1 MNNAKLSELLEIA
14 KQAQKEMYEWPFGL
28 MSNPRPVGTREC
40 WDSLRLAMRS
50 DLPLSIRLA
59 TGGVR
64 QIGTIGGLTE
74 SLLLFYS
81 EIRYAGCCMK
91 AVDLRLVTSI
101 EKMEES
107 PK

>member
-1 MNNAKLSELLEIA
+1 MTNAKLNELLSIA
-14 KQAQKEMYEWPFGL
+14 KQAQKELYEWPFGL
-28 MSNPRPVGTREC
+28 MGKPIPVGTREC

-50 DLPLSIRLA
+50 DLPLSIRLK

-81 EIRYAGCCMK
+81 EIRYAGCCME
-91 AVDLRLVTSI
+91 AVDLRIVASI
-101 EKMEES
+101 EKVEEQL
-107 PK
+107 